1 MLWCFMKV
9 WLYEY
14 GFLDSC
20 IYIHFCICLFPAD
33 LPLWLQTDG
42 VPEWIALYMHTHKL
56 TPPSLSTSSSYI
68 QRSIVTAANTAA
80 ALSASANEG
89 HQLTV
94 ADLHDMYID
103 MFTTAFEII
112 QDSNSSS
119 K

>member
-1 MLWCFMKV
+1 ML
-9 WLYEY
+9 LA
-14 GFLDSC
+14 
-20 IYIHFCICLFPAD
+20 AD

-42 VPEWIALYMHTHKL
+42 VPEWIASYMHSHKL
-56 TPPSLSTSSSYI
+56 TPPSLSANSSYI
-68 QRSIVTAANTAA
+68 QRSIATTANTAA
-80 ALSASANEG
+80 VLSAVANEG

-112 QDSNSSS
+112 QDSSSSS